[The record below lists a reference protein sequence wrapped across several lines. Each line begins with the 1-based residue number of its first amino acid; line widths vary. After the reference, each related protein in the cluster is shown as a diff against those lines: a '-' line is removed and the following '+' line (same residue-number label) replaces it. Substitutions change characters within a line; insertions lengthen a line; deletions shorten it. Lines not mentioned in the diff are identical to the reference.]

1 MGIKERREREKEER
15 RRLILDCA
23 RKLFFERGYEQ
34 VTISQI
40 AAEAELGKGTL
51 YSYFES
57 KESIY
62 IAILREGI
70 GILSSLLEQARAEE
84 GSTPDDHLRMMGL
97 AFLAFYNQYP
107 EYFRLMFFMAHTDIL
122 ASRPEESAA
131 CFADGLAIRQ
141 MVAEVIDR
149 GADAGAMGRCDSL
162 LTADVMWGA
171 LLGIVM
177 VMEMER
183 DFIRHTPEQMF
194 ARLAELLLVGVGPE
208 SNVVE
213 EEV

>member
-15 RRLILDCA
+15 RRLILDCS
-23 RKLFFERGYEQ
+23 RRLFFERGYES

-40 AAEAELGKGTL
+40 ASEAELGKGTL
-51 YSYFES
+51 YSYFDS

-62 IAILREGI
+62 IALLREGI
-70 GILSSLLEQARAEE
+70 GILAGLLGDAE
-84 GSTPDDHLRMMGL
+84 DDGAPPEDQLRVMGL
-97 AFLAFYNQYP
+97 AFLSFYNRYP

-122 ASRPEESAA
+122 ASRPDEAEA
-131 CFADGLAIRQ
+131 CFADGFAIREL
-141 MVAEVIDR
+141 VARVIGR
-149 GADAGAMGRCDSL
+149 GVDGGSVGACDAL

-183 DFIRHTPEQMF
+183 DFIPHSPQQMF
-194 ARLAELLLVGVGPE
+194 ARLAELLLVGVGPGSLVE
-208 SNVVE
+208 AE
-213 EEV
+213 EE